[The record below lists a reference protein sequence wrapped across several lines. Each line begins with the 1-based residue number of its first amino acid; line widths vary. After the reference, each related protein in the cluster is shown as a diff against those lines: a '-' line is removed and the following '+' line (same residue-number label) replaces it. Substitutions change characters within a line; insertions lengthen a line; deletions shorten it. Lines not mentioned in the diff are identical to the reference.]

1 MNVVYVP
8 VSHTKISSGCTIAD
22 TITQFFCCPRTF
34 RPILKPQQPGRRF
47 RTPGRRGSPDAKE
60 PRLCVGGRGD
70 CRPAVWG
77 AWWPR
82 LGHPPCR
89 CPRRIALPRS
99 GGRKQPVDRLAY
111 QAPRRIALPRSGRGE
126 STGLITWLISH
137 QSAVFSLRINQSPTT
152 NQQYFSLVTNY
163 RPPAAARWPS
173 RAHDMP
179 RAEQRVSRSPGG
191 PWPPDPDRPPAR
203 EPSDGGVRA
212 GRCLGSPCGS
222 CGLSPWRSRGR
233 GVPSACWSPRRP
245 RRSFVRPP
253 HELTLRAAEGGHAG
267 CAA

>member
-1 MNVVYVP
+1 MRQLFSFFYWRWKKSGHHYPFFIILEKIVFALNTCAGRWFQVSWSLCRAMLSDREVHKFCMNVVYVP

-99 GGRKQPVDRLAY
+99 GGRKQPIDRLAY
-111 QAPRRIALPRSGRGE
+111 QPPRRIALPRNGRGE
-126 STGLITWLISH
+126 STVLIAWLISH
-137 QSAVFSLRINQSPTT
+137 QPAILFS
-152 NQQYFSLVTNY
+152 
-163 RPPAAARWPS
+163 
-173 RAHDMP
+173 
-179 RAEQRVSRSPGG
+179 
-191 PWPPDPDRPPAR
+191 
-203 EPSDGGVRA
+203 
-212 GRCLGSPCGS
+212 
-222 CGLSPWRSRGR
+222 
-233 GVPSACWSPRRP
+233 
-245 RRSFVRPP
+245 
-253 HELTLRAAEGGHAG
+253 
-267 CAA
+267 